1 MDFNPLNKKN
11 ANISKN
17 RLQLLSM
24 PTYVFIPFPLI
35 IIRDLGGRIA
45 LVGSP
50 SFYTAIKTVFINFC
64 RNGRMQPPATIS
76 HEAQPNAHSFLMS
89 PPQWHTAYTF
99 YSYMKPLQWSV
110 RTTTAHFSTGVAR
123 NPVL

>member
-45 LVGSP
+45 LFGAP

-76 HEAQPNAHSFLMS
+76 HEAQHNPT
-89 PPQWHTAYTF
+89 PT
-99 YSYMKPLQWSV
+99 
-110 RTTTAHFSTGVAR
+110 HFSCRRHNGTRLIHFIVI
-123 NPVL
+123 